1 MIPASPSPTTMH
13 PAGASGT
20 PLPLVMPACM
30 LCARSKSS
38 LLSLVNCCISCLL
51 LALPASMLAIFFR
64 LSCACTT
71 FCDLATFALFA
82 TCAPKHENSFDQVEG
97 EGIGSTKIAKGAP
110 WVTDCEKL
118 LRAFA
123 CSATTRADKE
133 LQLIVQK
140 WAQLTCSSLLSAL
153 PPPSSA
159 SALLG
164 APPRS
169 AGTEHCML
177 ESNAMRAFHWS
188 SATRFRAIFFLGPVI
203 FLLWPSLY
211 MYNRIRY

>member
-1 MIPASPSPTTMH
+1 MAS
-13 PAGASGT
+13 
-20 PLPLVMPACM
+20 C
-30 LCARSKSS
+30 
-38 LLSLVNCCISCLL
+38 
-51 LALPASMLAIFFR
+51 
-64 LSCACTT
+64 
-71 FCDLATFALFA
+71 
-82 TCAPKHENSFDQVEG
+82 ENF
-97 EGIGSTKIAKGAP
+97 
-110 WVTDCEKL
+110 

-133 LQLIVQK
+133 LRLIVQK

-169 AGTEHCML
+169 AGTEHSML

-188 SATRFRAIFFLGPVI
+188 SATRFGSIFFLGPVV
-203 FLLWPSLY
+203 FLMWRSLY
-211 MYNRIRY
+211 MYNDVRCADKYVHVRCTRTMYYVRCTMYDVLFTMYYVRVHSTCSPNICVTQCGSSSSQSLSLSVV

>member
-1 MIPASPSPTTMH
+1 MA
-13 PAGASGT
+13 
-20 PLPLVMPACM
+20 
-30 LCARSKSS
+30 
-38 LLSLVNCCISCLL
+38 NC
-51 LALPASMLAIFFR
+51 
-64 LSCACTT
+64 
-71 FCDLATFALFA
+71 
-82 TCAPKHENSFDQVEG
+82 ENF
-97 EGIGSTKIAKGAP
+97 
-110 WVTDCEKL
+110 

-133 LQLIVQK
+133 LRLIVQK

-169 AGTEHCML
+169 TGTEHCML
-177 ESNAMRAFHWS
+177 ASNAMRASHWL
-188 SATRFRAIFFLGPVI
+188 SATRFRAIFFLGPVV

-211 MYNRIRY
+211 MCTSSYTYMYMYLDRTQYRYRCWYRTKPNSSTPTTSSRSLLVFTASHAWILPGVAS